1 MPPDSGSSP
10 LPDDHLAADT
20 RVGPGEEGNDAPRLR
35 DRWGDRKTT
44 VLTAAG
50 TALVLAGCALAMS
63 TIIDSASVSFGS
75 RQPAGG
81 QVSLTAPPS
90 QGDESTPSS
99 APSSA
104 PEETP
109 PADSTAP
116 RPSDSSG
123 PASPS
128 PSDDDDEHEDRY
140 DDDEDDG
147 DEEDDDG

>member
-10 LPDDHLAADT
+10 LPDDHLAAET
-20 RVGPGEEGNDAPRLR
+20 RVGPGEEGNDAPSLR

-44 VLTAAG
+44 ILTAAG

-90 QGDESTPSS
+90 QEDESTPSS

-116 RPSDSSG
+116 RPSSSSG

>member
-1 MPPDSGSSP
+1 M
-10 LPDDHLAADT
+10 AADT
-20 RVGPGEEGNDAPRLR
+20 RVVPGEEGNDASSVR
-35 DRWGDRKTT
+35 DRWRNHKTT

-90 QGDESTPSS
+90 QGDES
-99 APSSA
+99 A

-116 RPSDSSG
+116 QPSASSG
-123 PASPS
+123 PSSPS
-128 PSDDDDEHEDRY
+128 QDDEDDREDSH
-140 DDDEDDG
+140 DDEDDEDDEDDG
-147 DEEDDDG
+147 

>member
-1 MPPDSGSSP
+1 MPPDSGSPP
-10 LPDDHLAADT
+10 LPDDHSAAET
-20 RVGPGEEGNDAPRLR
+20 RVGPGEEGNDASSLR
-35 DRWGDRKTT
+35 DRWRDRKTT

-90 QGDESTPSS
+90 QEDESAPPS

-109 PADSTAP
+109 PTGSTAP
-116 RPSDSSG
+116 QPSASSG

-128 PSDDDDEHEDRY
+128 QGDDEDDREDRY
-140 DDDEDDG
+140 DDEDD
-147 DEEDDDG
+147 EADDDG

>member
-1 MPPDSGSSP
+1 MPPDSGSP
-10 LPDDHLAADT
+10 LPDDHLAAET
-20 RVGPGEEGNDAPRLR
+20 RVGPGEEGNDAPSLR

-90 QGDESTPSS
+90 QEDESTPSS
-99 APSSA
+99 APSATSSSA

-116 RPSDSSG
+116 PPSAGSG

-128 PSDDDDEHEDRY
+128 PSDDDDEHDDRY
-140 DDDEDDG
+140 DDDDD
-147 DEEDDDG
+147 EDDDG

>member
-10 LPDDHLAADT
+10 LPDDHLAAET
-20 RVGPGEEGNDAPRLR
+20 RVGPGEEGNDAPSLR

-44 VLTAAG
+44 ILTAAG

-116 RPSDSSG
+116 RPSSSSG

-128 PSDDDDEHEDRY
+128 PSDDDEHEDRY